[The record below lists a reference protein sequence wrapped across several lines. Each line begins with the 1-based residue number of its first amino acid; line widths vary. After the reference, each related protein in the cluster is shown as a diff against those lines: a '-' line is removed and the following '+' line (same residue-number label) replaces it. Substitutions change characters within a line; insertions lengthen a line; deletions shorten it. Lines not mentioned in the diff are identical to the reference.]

1 MGRGKSLFLGGT
13 VALDVNGRFV
23 GKGDLQ
29 RQLAQAMKNVEI
41 VLEVAEAKLEDIVF
55 V

>member
-1 MGRGKSLFLGGT
+1 M
-13 VALDVNGRFV
+13 ALDVNGRFV

-29 RQLAQAMKNVEI
+29 RRLAQAMKNVEI
-41 VLEVAEAKLEDIVF
+41 VLEAVEAKLEDIVF